1 MWSGTLL
8 LAMLRSP
15 KSKENE
21 TCNRLKSLGDR
32 LRQSRGTPPSRC
44 REGVEKDEKSRVAF
58 AQVPLSPE
66 TSLPCS
72 SEILSWTPHFTS
84 PTSDGEVRMDE
95 ERPSGGLEDLRQKVR
110 AIRGALQRSNTQQ
123 AEMQTMLSQAL
134 DRCESLKVE
143 AADAQRSKE
152 HHHHRW
158 CILDQERESLQRLAH
173 QAKSSEQ
180 AAREEAVAW
189 RAWLRSFLELLL
201 RDERDEAA
209 MKAAEITL
217 KHLKTAERSLQP
229 ELLAKMPALYESLA
243 EALSGVRAQD
253 AGFQKAQAQ
262 AEVDDRVAQLERQ
275 LAQKEISLATLEQDK
290 RSLRSE
296 VRTLQNTVQE
306 LRGSIRVFCRI
317 RPPKQKADASGAFG
331 VKAEGSR
338 SVCLRKP
345 PGERRHDF
353 NFDRVFSQQAGQR
366 ELYEEVGPLLPGILE
381 GIHLCI
387 FAYGQTG
394 AGKTYTLAGQRSSGD
409 PGIQDL
415 AIADLLRL
423 AESFEVRLTAL
434 EIYNESIQDLLSDA
448 TSEAESR
455 DERLEVRQS
464 AGAISDVADLHPA
477 QDGTGANSADANQ
490 TGSSKYSPFGSM
502 RVPGLKSWSIQ
513 NLADV
518 EDALQRVRNKRHVA
532 STALNERSSRSH
544 TVISLSVLRRSGAE
558 VNGVPVGV
566 LHIVD
571 LAGSERTKI
580 SQAEGIQ
587 MKEAN
592 CINRSLSALADVL
605 FALGDS
611 TSSAHVPYRNSK
623 LTYLLQ
629 DALGG
634 PGCKTFLFAQVSPDA
649 LDANESYSTLT
660 FASRVATSVQQGRLR
675 PRGAV
680 PSPSPR
686 KSPQREEMTWKGPG
700 NGLAGTTPP
709 LPRRKEEK

>member
-1 MWSGTLL
+1 M
-8 LAMLRSP
+8 
-15 KSKENE
+15 
-21 TCNRLKSLGDR
+21 
-32 LRQSRGTPPSRC
+32 
-44 REGVEKDEKSRVAF
+44 
-58 AQVPLSPE
+58 
-66 TSLPCS
+66 
-72 SEILSWTPHFTS
+72 
-84 PTSDGEVRMDE
+84 
-95 ERPSGGLEDLRQKVR
+95 
-110 AIRGALQRSNTQQ
+110 
-123 AEMQTMLSQAL
+123 
-134 DRCESLKVE
+134 
-143 AADAQRSKE
+143 
-152 HHHHRW
+152 
-158 CILDQERESLQRLAH
+158 
-173 QAKSSEQ
+173 
-180 AAREEAVAW
+180 
-189 RAWLRSFLELLL
+189 
-201 RDERDEAA
+201 
-209 MKAAEITL
+209 
-217 KHLKTAERSLQP
+217 
-229 ELLAKMPALYESLA
+229 
-243 EALSGVRAQD
+243 
-253 AGFQKAQAQ
+253 
-262 AEVDDRVAQLERQ
+262 
-275 LAQKEISLATLEQDK
+275 
-290 RSLRSE
+290 
-296 VRTLQNTVQE
+296 
-306 LRGSIRVFCRI
+306 
-317 RPPKQKADASGAFG
+317 
-331 VKAEGSR
+331 
-338 SVCLRKP
+338 
-345 PGERRHDF
+345 
-353 NFDRVFSQQAGQR
+353 
-366 ELYEEVGPLLPGILE
+366 
-381 GIHLCI
+381 
-387 FAYGQTG
+387 
-394 AGKTYTLAGQRSSGD
+394 
-409 PGIQDL
+409 
-415 AIADLLRL
+415 
-423 AESFEVRLTAL
+423 
-434 EIYNESIQDLLSDA
+434 
-448 TSEAESR
+448 
-455 DERLEVRQS
+455 RQS

>member
-1 MWSGTLL
+1 MSLDAALHARLATSALLSGSTGGVALL
-8 LAMLRSP
+8 LAVCSSDEILPLGAALAASVLLPLGRLFGLSAVVMRSTRRRGISLRQVILEILSFLCTLV
-15 KSKENE
+15 S
-21 TCNRLKSLGDR
+21 CCLFAASLGE
-32 LRQSRGTPPSRC
+32 SESW
-44 REGVEKDEKSRVAF
+44 GVEKDEKSRVAF

-95 ERPSGGLEDLRQKVR
+95 ERPSGGLEDLRQ
-110 AIRGALQRSNTQQ
+110 
-123 AEMQTMLSQAL
+123 
-134 DRCESLKVE
+134 
-143 AADAQRSKE
+143 
-152 HHHHRW
+152 
-158 CILDQERESLQRLAH
+158 
-173 QAKSSEQ
+173 
-180 AAREEAVAW
+180 
-189 RAWLRSFLELLL
+189 
-201 RDERDEAA
+201 
-209 MKAAEITL
+209 KAAEITL

-275 LAQKEISLATLEQDK
+275 LAQKEISLATLEQAS
-290 RSLRSE
+290 SL
-296 VRTLQNTVQE
+296 
-306 LRGSIRVFCRI
+306 
-317 RPPKQKADASGAFG
+317 
-331 VKAEGSR
+331 
-338 SVCLRKP
+338 
-345 PGERRHDF
+345 
-353 NFDRVFSQQAGQR
+353 
-366 ELYEEVGPLLPGILE
+366 
-381 GIHLCI
+381 
-387 FAYGQTG
+387 
-394 AGKTYTLAGQRSSGD
+394 
-409 PGIQDL
+409 DL
-415 AIADLLRL
+415 
-423 AESFEVRLTAL
+423 
-434 EIYNESIQDLLSDA
+434 ESIDLLSDA

-502 RVPGLKSWSIQ
+502 R
-513 NLADV
+513 
-518 EDALQRVRNKRHVA
+518 
-532 STALNERSSRSH
+532 
-544 TVISLSVLRRSGAE
+544 
-558 VNGVPVGV
+558 
-566 LHIVD
+566 
-571 LAGSERTKI
+571 
-580 SQAEGIQ
+580 
-587 MKEAN
+587 AN

-660 FASRVATSVQQGRLR
+660 FASRVATSVQKGRLR

-680 PSPSPR
+680 PLALATVSQMRQLGRQGLSWVYFPPTATHRRVKAQLPWIVASSLMLTLFCMVLMMATSSFSFGSWLCTGLVVFASVELQEIFLEGIVGPSSAEGSELLEALVQPL
-686 KSPQREEMTWKGPG
+686 SCEGPG
-700 NGLAGTTPP
+700 LSRWLALAALAHAVVYRHQGQMLSKTTAFGYPMDIQPPAFAAQVFGTRSKAVSMSTSGLQAPDGRSFFAVYLQSGLEVLREFTIRVQCIVAASRHKGAKALDLSQLQVLEADVLQLAP
-709 LPRRKEEK
+709 LMRRACS